1 MGYGTEDSVTRD
13 VMPLR
18 FEFKAGQ
25 PAQRDRAGLLSKRR
39 TKCAALFCCLA
50 MAFSPCE
57 GSAAESAREQSATNR
72 SVTIPFE
79 TRRGHVMVPTRVNGT
94 NKVSLLL
101 DTGYGMTMLH
111 ADHVAAAELK
121 PSGRRITIVG
131 IAGEEQA
138 NVYEGPEF
146 EFEGLAWQPRRIGAF
161 PGERSSRSRRRDGVL
176 GSGFFRRFVVEI
188 DSSRKRLTLH
198 EPQSFDFSGKG
209 ESLPLSFRGS
219 TPIVEAVVT
228 LPGGS
233 DVTASFEVD
242 TGCDGAL
249 CVGKHF
255 VEAHGLAASAGAEG
269 GRVGVGG
276 RTPVREGRLPR
287 LRLGKF
293 SIEQPAANFF
303 LEGSPVDAPLA
314 GHIGWE
320 LLKDFRV
327 VFDYSRKRMILERIK

>member
-1 MGYGTEDSVTRD
+1 MS
-13 VMPLR
+13 LR
-18 FEFKAGQ
+18 FQ
-25 PAQRDRAGLLSKRR
+25 IRAGTLAQQADKVLVSKRR
-39 TKCAALFCCLA
+39 TLCAALFFCVVT
-50 MAFSPCE
+50 AFSL
-57 GSAAESAREQSATNR
+57 GGGKAAEAAREQSLTNR
-72 SVTIPFE
+72 AVTIPIE
-79 TRRGHVMVPTRVNGT
+79 TRRGHVIVPTRLNGT

-101 DTGYGMTMLH
+101 DTGYSMTMLH

-146 EFEGLAWQPRRIGAF
+146 GFEGFTWQPRRIGAF

-198 EPQSFDFSGKG
+198 EPQSFEASGAG

-219 TPIVEAVVT
+219 TPIVDAVVK
-228 LPGGS
+228 LPGGNE
-233 DVTASFEVD
+233 VRAAFEVD

-255 VEAHGLAASAGAEG
+255 VEAHSLAASSGAEG

-276 RTPVREGRLPR
+276 RTPVREGRLPQ
-287 LRLGKF
+287 LRLGKLL
-293 SIEQPAANFF
+293 IEQPAASFF

-320 LLKDFRV
+320 VLKDFRV
-327 VFDYSRKRMILERIK
+327 TFDYSRKRMILERFK

>member
-1 MGYGTEDSVTRD
+1 MS
-13 VMPLR
+13 LR
-18 FEFKAGQ
+18 CDCRAGQ
-25 PAQRDRAGLLSKRR
+25 PEVRAGLRQILKRR
-39 TKCAALFCCLA
+39 TLGAALFFCVMLA
-50 MAFSPCE
+50 SGPSE
-57 GSAAESAREQSATNR
+57 GWAAEAAIKPGSNPRT
-72 SVTIPFE
+72 VTVPFE

-94 NKVSLLL
+94 NQVSLLL
-101 DTGYGMTMLH
+101 DTGYSMTMLH
-111 ADHVAAAELK
+111 ADHVAAAALK
-121 PSGRRITIVG
+121 PSGRSITVVG

-138 NVYEGPEF
+138 NIFEGPEF
-146 EFEGLAWQPRRIGAF
+146 GFEGWTWRPRRIGAF
-161 PGERSSRSRRRDGVL
+161 PSERSSRSRRRDGVL

-198 EPQSFDFSGKG
+198 EPQSFESSGAG
-209 ESLPLSFRGS
+209 EALPLSFRGS
-219 TPIVEAVVT
+219 TPIVNAVVK
-228 LPGGS
+228 LPSGS
-233 DVTASFEVD
+233 EVRASFEID

-255 VEAHGLAASAGAEG
+255 VEAHGLAASSGTEG

-276 RTPVREGRLPR
+276 RTPVREGRLPQ
-287 LRLGKF
+287 LRLGKL
-293 SIEQPAANFF
+293 SIDQPAANFF

>member
-1 MGYGTEDSVTRD
+1 
-13 VMPLR
+13 MPLR
-18 FEFKAGQ
+18 FQ
-25 PAQRDRAGLLSKRR
+25 IRAGTLAQQADDVLVSKRR
-39 TKCAALFCCLA
+39 TLCAALFVCVVI
-50 MAFSPCE
+50 AFSL
-57 GSAAESAREQSATNR
+57 GGGKAAEAAREQSLTNR
-72 SVTIPFE
+72 AVTIPFE

-101 DTGYGMTMLH
+101 DTGYSMTMLH
-111 ADHVAAAELK
+111 SDHVAAADLK
-121 PSGRRITIVG
+121 PSGRSITIVG

-138 NVYEGPEF
+138 NVFEGPEF
-146 EFEGLAWQPRRIGAF
+146 GFEGLTWRPRRVGAF
-161 PGERSSRSRRRDGVL
+161 PSERSSRSRRRDGVL

-198 EPQSFDFSGKG
+198 EPQSFEASGAG

-219 TPIVEAVVT
+219 TPIVDAVVK

-233 DVTASFEVD
+233 EVRAAFEVD

-255 VEAHGLAASAGAEG
+255 VEAHGLAASSRAEG

-276 RTPVREGRLPR
+276 RAPVREGRLPR
-287 LRLGKF
+287 LSLGKL

-320 LLKDFRV
+320 LLKDFHV
-327 VFDYSRKRMILERIK
+327 TFDYSRKRMILQRFK

>member
-1 MGYGTEDSVTRD
+1 M
-13 VMPLR
+13 
-18 FEFKAGQ
+18 
-25 PAQRDRAGLLSKRR
+25 
-39 TKCAALFCCLA
+39 
-50 MAFSPCE
+50 
-57 GSAAESAREQSATNR
+57 
-72 SVTIPFE
+72 
-79 TRRGHVMVPTRVNGT
+79 RRGHVLLPALVNAT

-101 DTGYGMTMLH
+101 DTGYSMTMLH

-121 PSGRRITIVG
+121 PTGRRITIVG

-138 NVYEGPEF
+138 AVFEGPEF
-146 EFEGLAWQPRRIGAF
+146 GFEGLTWRPRRVGAF
-161 PGERSSRSRRRDGVL
+161 PDEPSSRSRRRDGVL

-188 DSSRKRLTLH
+188 DPVRKRLTLH
-198 EPQSFDFSGKG
+198 EPSSFEPSGRG

-219 TPIVEAVVT
+219 TPIVDAIVT
-228 LPGGS
+228 LPGGG
-233 DVTASFEVD
+233 DVSAAFEVD

-255 VEAHGLAASAGAEG
+255 VEAHGLAAAPGAAG

-287 LRLGKF
+287 LRFGKL

-303 LEGSPVDAPLA
+303 LEGSPADAPLA

-327 VFDYSRKRMILERIK
+327 TFDYSRKRMILERIK